1 MARFSFFSFSELG
14 YGSSEF
20 SSNRVR
26 LFLRSNF
33 VKIIAIKI
41 ERTRIHFESDVFAL
55 DLMVPNNALLEVLRV
70 TENGIRVQQ
79 YAWTSLLDRGRTCTT
94 PFFLGGRN
102 QLDGQGCEKQTHY
115 LCSRPISFMSIKL
128 SFQDPVQRDTNRVIL
143 SRTPDK
149 NPNPALGYRLDPIPK
164 LDRGCDEFSGRQT
177 NHDICY
183 VSYSST

>member
-1 MARFSFFSFSELG
+1 MQHIFFNISLPLCDYGGKNARFHALWRRKTSAETAKFSFSSFSELG

-70 TENGIRVQQ
+70 T
-79 YAWTSLLDRGRTCTT
+79 
-94 PFFLGGRN
+94 
-102 QLDGQGCEKQTHY
+102 
-115 LCSRPISFMSIKL
+115 
-128 SFQDPVQRDTNRVIL
+128 
-143 SRTPDK
+143 
-149 NPNPALGYRLDPIPK
+149 
-164 LDRGCDEFSGRQT
+164 
-177 NHDICY
+177 
-183 VSYSST
+183 